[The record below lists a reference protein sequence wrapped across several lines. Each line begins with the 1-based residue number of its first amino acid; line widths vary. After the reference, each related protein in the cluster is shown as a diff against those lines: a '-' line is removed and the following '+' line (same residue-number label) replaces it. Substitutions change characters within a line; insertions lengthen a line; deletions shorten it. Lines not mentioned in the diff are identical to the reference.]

1 MIQWLFT
8 LIWLSIHLGRG
19 FSGVEDFF
27 IEASVNNTTP
37 YIGEQITYTVRYYAL
52 SQDGIRVQYPDFEG
66 FWIGESYESYS
77 GLQVINDKQFFVREV
92 QINLAPLTAE
102 EIIIAPARLLIGGD
116 VFRSEQILDSQAITL
131 TTQSLPDGAPASFN
145 GAVGD
150 FVMSAD
156 FEAGIIILGDP
167 FVFGITIQGVGILD
181 SLNPPTLNLSTNWR
195 VFSQSP
201 QYMRG
206 NQTIGVALG
215 NKQFRW
221 VIIPNEAGSH
231 LISPI
236 EWTYFDPRT
245 QTYITLAIP
254 SFTLDVLPSLD
265 GETRLSSAQT
275 APLTLLPLKASALNY
290 EFYDH
295 LTNFQWGLC
304 WGVMPLIFLMTI
316 LNSKYQHRKIRQAT
330 HKRYKTAFNRAKKRL
345 NLLRNKPNLVKM
357 SGVVIAYIADKSNTS
372 NADVTED
379 IGTYIQHQ
387 ETKIMVENLMTMI
400 KSMAYAPKNTDYD
413 AIALIDKIEIVLSE
427 LEKGWGK

>member
-167 FVFGITIQGVGILD
+167 FVFGITIQGV
-181 SLNPPTLNLSTNWR
+181 P
-195 VFSQSP
+195 
-201 QYMRG
+201 
-206 NQTIGVALG
+206 
-215 NKQFRW
+215 
-221 VIIPNEAGSH
+221 
-231 LISPI
+231 
-236 EWTYFDPRT
+236 
-245 QTYITLAIP
+245 
-254 SFTLDVLPSLD
+254 
-265 GETRLSSAQT
+265 
-275 APLTLLPLKASALNY
+275 
-290 EFYDH
+290 
-295 LTNFQWGLC
+295 
-304 WGVMPLIFLMTI
+304 
-316 LNSKYQHRKIRQAT
+316 
-330 HKRYKTAFNRAKKRL
+330 
-345 NLLRNKPNLVKM
+345 
-357 SGVVIAYIADKSNTS
+357 
-372 NADVTED
+372 
-379 IGTYIQHQ
+379 
-387 ETKIMVENLMTMI
+387 
-400 KSMAYAPKNTDYD
+400 
-413 AIALIDKIEIVLSE
+413 
-427 LEKGWGK
+427 